1 MTPAFTRYTATA
13 LLTAGLLA
21 TASTQN
27 VFASESHDHDHSHGH
42 EHDHGHA
49 HGQDKEKEKDI
60 HSGYFDDDQVRARAL
75 SDWEGDWQS
84 VYPLLQ
90 NGALDEVFAHKAQ
103 EGDKS
108 AEQYKAYYREGYRT
122 DVERIE
128 IHGQDATF
136 HADGDTYTGQ
146 YADDGYEILE
156 YKAGNRGV
164 RFIFKKTEG
173 DDRAPEFIQFS
184 DHDIAPTDA
193 HHYHLY
199 MGDDRQALLNNV
211 VNWPTYYPADLSDR
225 QIVEEM
231 LAH

>member
-49 HGQDKEKEKDI
+49 HGQGKEKDI
-60 HSGYFDDDQVRARAL
+60 HAGYFDDDQVRARAL

-103 EGDKS
+103 KGDKS
-108 AEQYKAYYREGYRT
+108 AEAYKSYYREGYRT
-122 DVERIE
+122 DIERIE
-128 IHGQDATF
+128 IHGQDVAF
-136 HADGDTYTGQ
+136 HANGDAYTAQ
-146 YADDGYEILE
+146 YADDGYEILNYE
-156 YKAGNRGV
+156 AGNRGV
-164 RFIFKKTEG
+164 RFIFKKTKG
-173 DDRAPEFIQFS
+173 DDRAPDYIQFS

-193 HHYHLY
+193 GHYHLY
-199 MGDDRQALLNNV
+199 MGDDRQALLDNV
-211 VNWPTYYPADLSDR
+211 ANWPTYYPASFSDR
-225 QIVEEM
+225 QIVQAM
-231 LAH
+231 MAH